1 MNSMRNELDE
11 VTRGRPRDT
20 LVQVARNPGDP
31 NDKRSRSTTQRNSGV
46 PALVMVL
53 GVRSRQEEKE
63 EPHRE
68 RRVFV
73 C

>member
-1 MNSMRNELDE
+1 MR
-11 VTRGRPRDT
+11 
-20 LVQVARNPGDP
+20 VARTPVDP
-31 NDKRSRSTTQRNSGV
+31 NDKRTRSTTQRNSGV

-68 RRVFV
+68 RREQSGTPR
-73 C
+73 